1 MARYNISLPES
12 VVQIADEQAEKM
24 GISRSAFIATAIQ
37 FKAQY
42 DAMML
47 EVPKM
52 LQMIDDIRN
61 GKITTMS
68 VSGGVGFSVP
78 GVTGTTGGEGL

>member
-1 MARYNISLPES
+1 MARYNISLPEP

-42 DAMML
+42 DAMMM

-52 LQMIDDIRN
+52 FQMLDDIRS
-61 GKITTMS
+61 GKITPMS
-68 VSGGVGFSVP
+68 ISGAAGLSVP
-78 GVTGTTGGEGL
+78 DVTGTTGGEGL

>member
-37 FKAQY
+37 FMAQY

-47 EVPKM
+47 EFPKM

-68 VSGGVGFSVP
+68 VSGGVGSSVP

>member
-42 DAMML
+42 DAMMM

-52 LQMIDDIRN
+52 LQMIDDIRS
-61 GKITTMS
+61 GKITPKS
-68 VSGGVGFSVP
+68 ISGGVGSSVLD
-78 GVTGTTGGEGL
+78 VTGTTGGEGL